1 MADKDQQATTGGDPA
16 GRPFQLTGLVVL
28 SRAEIEAAEDEGFL
42 GGNQEY
48 LDLSFLGV
56 ADLAKCIAR
65 EDGLLRQFQEAEDTS
80 AAELAFLGSRKLQ
93 DDVEALWHLDVG
105 VASATV
111 GLIASGAHP
120 FLSCNGGVLGTHHSR
135 PHPLVR
141 FYLQDLAPNELLD
154 WVAKSG
160 LSVTNEEGIL
170 VLQSDR
176 LEPFLVFAKLVLD
189 TLSAAQATSD
199 KSLSGR

>member
-1 MADKDQQATTGGDPA
+1 MADKDQLAATGGDPT
-16 GRPFQLTGLVVL
+16 GRPFQLTGLAVL

-56 ADLAKCIAR
+56 ADLADCIAR
-65 EDGLLRQFQEAEDTS
+65 EDGLLCQFHEAEDAS
-80 AAELAFLGSRKLQ
+80 AAEQAFLESRKLQ

-120 FLSCNGGVLGTHHSR
+120 FLSCNGGVFGTHHSR

-141 FYLQDLAPNELLD
+141 FYLQDLAPDELLD

-160 LSVTNEEGIL
+160 LSVTNEEG
-170 VLQSDR
+170 VLMLHSEQ
-176 LEPFLVFAKLVLD
+176 LEPFLTFARFILEARW
-189 TLSAAQATSD
+189 TSA
-199 KSLSGR
+199 R